1 MVVPLK
7 ISLYHLFTI
16 STTSLKHK
24 PIAKQCRDMNLC
36 LQLRKFSSGL
46 PYEYYSMYSFCS
58 KLKVINFW
66 VSISDFSRQAYL
78 LITLSVVGL
87 CCRLMN
93 PQRGFAHY
101 DLLVIKILSA
111 RLCIPDCTSR
121 SLIKKFPSTSHLCI
135 FANL

>member
-1 MVVPLK
+1 MVPLK

-93 PQRGFAHY
+93 PRQARFCSQRF
-101 DLLVIKILSA
+101 VQIPRSIS
-111 RLCIPDCTSR
+111 CIPDCTSR